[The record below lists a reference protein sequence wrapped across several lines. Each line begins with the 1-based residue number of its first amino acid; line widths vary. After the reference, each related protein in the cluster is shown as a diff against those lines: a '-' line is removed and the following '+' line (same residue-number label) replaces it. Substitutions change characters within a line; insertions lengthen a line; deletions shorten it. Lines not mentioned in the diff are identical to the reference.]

1 MELGLLSTT
10 GMRSQEM
17 LELIH
22 PELVLEDL
30 PYPIMF
36 RLKKEVDQI
45 FSDAVAAGAFP
56 VKKSQPASW
65 GGYSGYFRDLDGYM
79 REVPFNPFTWIG
91 PEDEKALITEPT

>member
-1 MELGLLSTT
+1 MRKAEDFREKSPLLKSPFSLWMELGLLSTT
-10 GMRSQEM
+10 GMLSQEM

-65 GGYSGYFRDLDGYM
+65 GGYSGYFRDLDG
-79 REVPFNPFTWIG
+79 
-91 PEDEKALITEPT
+91 